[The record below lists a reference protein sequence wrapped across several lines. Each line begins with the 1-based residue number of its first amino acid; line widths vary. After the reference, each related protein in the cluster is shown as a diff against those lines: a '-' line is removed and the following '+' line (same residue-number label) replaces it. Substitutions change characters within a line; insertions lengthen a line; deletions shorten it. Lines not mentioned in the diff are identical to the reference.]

1 MISLKSK
8 VFALFCINAHVFIQ
22 MCAFF
27 LGLVRP
33 CEGSRQTMRRVSSDH
48 AKGLVRPCKGSRQ
61 TIQSVSSDHAKGL
74 VRPCKGSRQTMQRV
88 SSDHAKGLVRL
99 CKGSR
104 QTMQRVSSDY
114 AKGLVRLCKGSR
126 QTFFCHSA
134 GIFIV
139 CVVLE
144 VHLALLPRVLSFSR
158 NLYCLCCPRS
168 TPNVAATSFVLT
180 SFVIQ

>member
-126 QTFFCHSA
+126 QTMQ
-134 GIFIV
+134 
-139 CVVLE
+139 
-144 VHLALLPRVLSFSR
+144 RVSSDLFLSFSR

-168 TPNVAATSFVLT
+168 TSSVVATG
-180 SFVIQ
+180 FVIQQESLLSVLS